1 MNFHHPVTPTLFTNL
16 NLPSYV
22 FDTSFATMCLFS
34 FLFSM
39 YFGKKENVVGRVKI
53 FVLCA
58 IMYALRQFC
67 LSIDT
72 NEIYIYIGRAV
83 SGIFSGGCMVS
94 TLAYLIDVSPL

>member
-39 YFGKKENVVGRVKI
+39 YFGKKENVVGRVKV
-53 FVLCA
+53 FV
-58 IMYALRQFC
+58 
-67 LSIDT
+67 
-72 NEIYIYIGRAV
+72 
-83 SGIFSGGCMVS
+83 
-94 TLAYLIDVSPL
+94 